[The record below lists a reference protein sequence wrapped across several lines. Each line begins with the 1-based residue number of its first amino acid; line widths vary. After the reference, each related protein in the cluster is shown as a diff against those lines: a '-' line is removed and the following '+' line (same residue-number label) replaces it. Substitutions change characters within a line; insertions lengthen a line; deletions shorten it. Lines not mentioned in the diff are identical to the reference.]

1 MEEEEIIEHCGSD
14 PNGTKEEAHFSVFFT
29 KDMSKARVSS
39 TIASQCR
46 RLLQH
51 SDVSVTNLSVV
62 NTDSKTYSDVD
73 PVDFEGGE
81 DIVVWGVDGEVP
93 IESLKIQAN
102 PRGHRSFANII
113 SPQTEVN
120 FDND

>member
-1 MEEEEIIEHCGSD
+1 MEEGEIIEHCGSD
-14 PNGTKEEAHFSVFFT
+14 PNGSKEEAHFSVFFT

-46 RLLQH
+46 RLLKH

-81 DIVVWGVDGEVP
+81 NIVVWGVDGEVP
-93 IESLKIQAN
+93 MESLKIQAN
-102 PRGHRSFANII
+102 PRSQRSFANII
-113 SPQTEVN
+113 SPQNEVT

>member
-1 MEEEEIIEHCGSD
+1 MEKGEIIEHCGSD
-14 PNGTKEEAHFSVFFT
+14 PNGSKEEAHFSVFFT
-29 KDMSKARVSS
+29 KDMSEARVSS

-46 RLLQH
+46 RLLKH

-93 IESLKIQAN
+93 MESLKIQAN
-102 PRGHRSFANII
+102 PRSQRSFASII